1 MRPADRTAGLARAI
15 SARVYYGWFVA
26 IAAGAAEFGNA
37 ASSITVLTF
46 FVIPMTDEFGWSRT
60 EISGATSVGA
70 ILGAALAPFTGRM
83 VDRVGSRMVLVV
95 GGVAVAA
102 ACFYL
107 AAAQTLVG
115 FYVAFTI
122 ARTADQGLIKIGTT
136 PVVTKWFRRYRG
148 RAVSVVF
155 FTGMLGVIT
164 MAPVVQLVIAAWG
177 WRAAWVM
184 LGVVMALV
192 GVLPSALIVRRQP
205 EDIGLRVDGAS
216 LYEAQGLPSADAS
229 VPGQASLD
237 LDPRWRLGQILR
249 TPAFWL
255 LLVSLFVVST
265 ASSGVVLHL
274 MPYITEQGI
283 SSGSAVG
290 IISVFTA
297 SGAVSTVVVGVL
309 SDRTPPR
316 LLMVVGYLLS
326 ASAMGMLIV
335 TDTLPEAFLFAV
347 LQGTAASGI
356 NVLAPILLA
365 SYYGRWAMGSIYGI
379 TRAAQVVGF
388 ALGALISGV
397 VYDSTGS
404 YRDAFTLFLVIAAAS
419 SLLVIIA
426 KRPAPPD
433 AGIV

>member
-1 MRPADRTAGLARAI
+1 
-15 SARVYYGWFVA
+15 
-26 IAAGAAEFGNA
+26 
-37 ASSITVLTF
+37 
-46 FVIPMTDEFGWSRT
+46 
-60 EISGATSVGA
+60 
-70 ILGAALAPFTGRM
+70 
-83 VDRVGSRMVLVV
+83 
-95 GGVAVAA
+95 
-102 ACFYL
+102 
-107 AAAQTLVG
+107 
-115 FYVAFTI
+115 
-122 ARTADQGLIKIGTT
+122 
-136 PVVTKWFRRYRG
+136 
-148 RAVSVVF
+148 
-155 FTGMLGVIT
+155 
-164 MAPVVQLVIAAWG
+164 
-177 WRAAWVM
+177 
-184 LGVVMALV
+184 MALV

-216 LYEAQGLPSADAS
+216 LYEAQGLPAADAG

-274 MPYITEQGI
+274 MPYITERGI

-297 SGAVSTVVVGVL
+297 SGAVSTVAVGVL

-433 AGIV
+433 AGTV

>member
-1 MRPADRTAGLARAI
+1 MG
-15 SARVYYGWFVA
+15 
-26 IAAGAAEFGNA
+26 
-37 ASSITVLTF
+37 
-46 FVIPMTDEFGWSRT
+46 
-60 EISGATSVGA
+60 
-70 ILGAALAPFTGRM
+70 
-83 VDRVGSRMVLVV
+83 
-95 GGVAVAA
+95 
-102 ACFYL
+102 
-107 AAAQTLVG
+107 
-115 FYVAFTI
+115 
-122 ARTADQGLIKIGTT
+122 
-136 PVVTKWFRRYRG
+136 
-148 RAVSVVF
+148 
-155 FTGMLGVIT
+155 
-164 MAPVVQLVIAAWG
+164 
-177 WRAAWVM
+177 
-184 LGVVMALV
+184 LV

-216 LYEAQGLPSADAS
+216 LYEAQGLPAADAG

-237 LDPRWRLGQILR
+237 LEPRWRLGQILR
-249 TPAFWL
+249 TPTFWL

-274 MPYITEQGI
+274 MPYITERGI

-297 SGAVSTVVVGVL
+297 SGAVSTVAVGVL

-404 YRDAFTLFLVIAAAS
+404 YRDAFTLFLVIAVAS

-426 KRPAPPD
+426 KRPAQPD
-433 AGIV
+433 AGTV